1 MEKSKLD
8 ALREKLIAEREK
20 HKAEAPRIRKEYFEN
35 LKPFKSVDDIPDVPR
50 VSAEEYESVIVPNL
64 IRCGAIP
71 KSELEVGATYK
82 GSCRNSSEATWT
94 GTEFK
99 YRRYKWGS
107 YYTDTIN
114 HFQDDDGYDVF
125 VPIEKI
131 KDVDSSVSEA

>member
-1 MEKSKLD
+1 MEKSRLD
-8 ALREKLIAEREK
+8 DLREKLIAEREK
-20 HKAEAPRIRKEYFEN
+20 RKAEAPRIRKEYFEN
-35 LKPFKSVDDIPDVPR
+35 LKLFKSVDDIPDVPR

-99 YRRYKWGS
+99 YRRYKWRS
-107 YYTDTIN
+107 CYTDTIN

-125 VPIEKI
+125 VPIEKVENI
-131 KDVDSSVSEA
+131 DSSVSEA

>member
-35 LKPFKSVDDIPDVPR
+35 LKPFKSVDDIPDVPC
-50 VSAEEYESVIVPNL
+50 VPAEEYESVIVPNL

-71 KSELEVGATYK
+71 KSDLEVGATYK
-82 GSCRNSSEATWT
+82 GSCRNSSEAIWT

-99 YRRYKWGS
+99 YRRYKWGN

-125 VPIEKI
+125 VPIEKVENI
-131 KDVDSSVSEA
+131 DSSVSEA